1 MYVTLRLGESGEERK
16 ISSVSWELC
25 LSPSYDEMGKKP
37 KASSEEDYV
46 VIFIFL
52 FYFLFLFWGLRW
64 CWMEVKCV
72 KANRYKL
79 DFCTFKS
86 PLSGPFQLSERT
98 KKSPPGIPKMQ
109 ILYAIPP
116 HLLACTGRSFLL
128 SIFSISCILLTM
140 LQRWAIIFSIK
151 A

>member
-1 MYVTLRLGESGEERK
+1 MEKKGRSVQSLGSIAYPLLRRNGQKAKSKLRGG
-16 ISSVSWELC
+16 LC
-25 LSPSYDEMGKKP
+25 CNFHFP
-37 KASSEEDYV
+37 
-46 VIFIFL
+46 
-52 FYFLFLFWGLRW
+52 FLFWGLRW

-72 KANRYKL
+72 KANRYEL
-79 DFCTFKS
+79 DFCTSKS

-128 SIFSISCILLTM
+128 SIFSLSCILLTM
-140 LQRWAIIFSIK
+140 LQRWTIIFNIK